1 MVVFYIQDLK
11 YTNLS
16 NMPCYHPKLFFMFL
30 LIYLHLRFT
39 ILSRVERITWFS
51 FLFMWEF
58 DNCSY
63 NYFRWRYQVKLI
75 YRMLISHTIHLWKI
89 RYHKLSRFCK
99 KSDYINHSLTHQS
112 TVVYNL
118 TMLSFLWILN
128 CTLVTDLVM
137 SYKIFDNVINIICCR
152 GY

>member
-1 MVVFYIQDLK
+1 
-11 YTNLS
+11 
-16 NMPCYHPKLFFMFL
+16 MPCYHPNLFFMFL
-30 LIYLHLRFT
+30 LIYLYLRFT
-39 ILSRVERITWFS
+39 ILCRMERITWFL

-63 NYFRWRYQVKLI
+63 YYFRWRYQVKLI
-75 YRMLISHTIHLWKI
+75 YCMLISHTIHLWKI
-89 RYHKLSRFCK
+89 KYHKLSRFCK

-137 SYKIFDNVINIICCR
+137 SYKIFDNVISIICCR